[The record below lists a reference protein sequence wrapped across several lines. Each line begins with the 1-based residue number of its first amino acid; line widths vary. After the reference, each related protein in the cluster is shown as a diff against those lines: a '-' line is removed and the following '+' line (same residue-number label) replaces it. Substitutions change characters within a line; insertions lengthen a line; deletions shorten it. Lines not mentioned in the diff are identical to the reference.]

1 MAEPAKRRSGTKHK
15 AAPARASDARASDA
29 RAAGAP
35 CPIVG
40 IGASAG
46 GLEALEAFLSHVPI
60 DSGLAYVVIQH
71 MDPTHKGMLTD
82 LLQRV
87 TSIPVTQVTDGIQLR
102 PNCAYVIPPNTDL
115 SLESGTLRLSA
126 PTAERGLRLPIDHF
140 FASLAARTS
149 PPGIGVILSGMGS
162 DGTVGLGA
170 IKASGGA
177 TFVQDPAS
185 ARFDGMP
192 SSAIAAKVADKVAP
206 ADALPSLI
214 IAGVRAAPRGK
225 SSADASSAAA
235 LAAPATPSETPGDL
249 AAVFDLLL
257 ARTGRD
263 FSQYKP
269 NTVNRRLERRMSLR
283 QIDKLATYV
292 GYLRENPQE
301 IDLLFKELLIGVTSF
316 FRDPAE
322 WESLQ
327 EAIADSLT
335 SRAPSQTLRA
345 WVAGCSTGEEAY
357 SMAIVCREAL
367 EAKSPSKSPAVQI
380 FATDLDPDTINRAR
394 GGVYP
399 ASIAADISPERL
411 KRFFVE
417 SERGYTVSKSIRET
431 VIFAP
436 HDVTQDPPFTKLDVV
451 SCRNVLI
458 YLTPKT
464 QRRLFPVFHYALKP
478 GGLLFLG
485 TSENVGKPGAPFAP
499 LKGKSRLF
507 RRLDPAPGAARV
519 FLEARAQRP
528 AAAAASTVSGAAGVS
543 GASVGNAAPAASS
556 VGLQAEA
563 ERLLLRQFAP
573 AAVLVNDK
581 GDILFVSGR
590 TGKYLEPAAGKANWN
605 LFAMAREGLR
615 QELGAGFRKALRVQG
630 SVTRRQV
637 KVESARGD
645 HAVDV
650 TVQFITDEGALQG
663 LLAVVFRDA
672 AMPRA
677 KAAASRAGS
686 PVTAARVAELTQEL
700 AQAHRDVRASREHMQ
715 ASQEEL
721 STVNEELQS
730 SNEEL
735 QSTNEELTTSQEEMQ
750 SMNEELQT
758 LNQEL
763 QARVDNLSH
772 LTNDMKNLLDK
783 TEIATVFLDDKLCVR
798 LFTAGSSRIFPLIAS
813 DVGRPIMDFA
823 SALHYPALAD
833 DAREVLR
840 TLTVHEQPAATR
852 DGGWLLV
859 RIMPYRTL
867 DNTVDGVTITFS
879 DITASRAREDQLR
892 ATQVG
897 LHEHIEKQARQIEQ
911 SVRQD
916 EASAKASSR
925 EAPESGAS
933 RPPNTTE
940 GESL

>member
-1 MAEPAKRRSGTKHK
+1 MAEPVQRKRATKQK
-15 AAPARASDARASDA
+15 AALARTSA
-29 RAAGAP
+29 AP
-35 CPIVG
+35 CQIVG

-46 GLEALEAFLSHVPI
+46 GLEALEAFLSHVPV

-87 TSIPVTQVTDGIQLR
+87 TSIPVTQVTDGIPVR
-102 PNCAYVIPPNTDL
+102 PNCVYVIPPNTDL
-115 SLESGTLRLSA
+115 SVEGARLRLTA
-126 PTAERGLRLPIDHF
+126 PTERRGMRLPIDHF
-140 FASLAARTS
+140 FESLAARTS

-162 DGTVGLGA
+162 DGTMGLRA
-170 IKASGGA
+170 IKANGGA

-192 SSAIAAKVADKVAP
+192 RSAMAAKVADIVAP
-206 ADALPSLI
+206 ADTLPGRIVALAHTATGRP
-214 IAGVRAAPRGK
+214 P
-225 SSADASSAAA
+225 SAAA
-235 LAAPATPSETPGDL
+235 TPVEPAEARGDL
-249 AAVFDLLL
+249 GAVFDLLL

-283 QIDKLATYV
+283 QIDQLATYV
-292 GYLRENPQE
+292 RYLRENPQE

-322 WESLQ
+322 WVALK
-327 EAIADSLT
+327 EAIAESLK
-335 SRAPSQTLRA
+335 SRAPGQTLRA

-357 SMAIVCREAL
+357 SMAMLCREAL
-367 EAKSPSKSPAVQI
+367 ESLEALEAPSPSSSPAVQI
-380 FATDLDPDTINRAR
+380 FATDLDPDAINRAR
-394 GGVYP
+394 GGAYP
-399 ASIAADISPERL
+399 ASIAADMSPERL

-417 SERGYTVSKSIRET
+417 SERGFTVSKSIRET

-436 HDVTQDPPFTKLDVV
+436 HDVTLDPPFTKLDVV
-451 SCRNVLI
+451 SCRNLLI

-464 QRRLFPVFHYALKP
+464 QRKLFPVFHYALKP

-485 TSENVGKPGAPFAP
+485 TSENVGKPSAHFASLP
-499 LKGKSRLF
+499 GKSRIY
-507 RRLDPAPGAARV
+507 RRLDAAPGAARDYR
-519 FLEARAQRP
+519 EARAPRPVATP
-528 AAAAASTVSGAAGVS
+528 AAAAAA
-543 GASVGNAAPAASS
+543 AAPTASS
-556 VGLQAEA
+556 GSLQSEA
-563 ERLLLRQFAP
+563 ERLLLEQFAP
-573 AAVLVNDK
+573 AAVLTNSK

-605 LFAMAREGLR
+605 LFALARDGLR
-615 QELGAGFRKALRVQG
+615 QELGAGFRKALRLQQ

-637 KVESARGD
+637 MVESARGE

-650 TVQFITDEGALQG
+650 TVQFITDEGVLHG
-663 LLAVVFRDA
+663 MLAVVFRDA
-672 AMPRA
+672 TMPST
-677 KAAASRAGS
+677 KASASRAGA
-686 PVTAARVAELTQEL
+686 PVSVARVAKLTQEL
-700 AQAHRDVRASREHMQ
+700 SQAQRDVRAGREHMQ

-783 TEIATVFLDDKLCVR
+783 TEIATVFLDQKLCVR
-798 LFTAGSSRIFPLIAS
+798 LFTAGSSRIFPLMAG
-813 DVGRPIMDFA
+813 DVGRPITDFV
-823 SALHYPALAD
+823 SALQYPALAE

-840 TLTVHEQPAATR
+840 TLAVHEQPAATR
-852 DGGWLLV
+852 DGGWVLV
-859 RIMPYRTL
+859 RIMPYLTL
-867 DNTVDGVTITFS
+867 DNAVDGVTITFS
-879 DITASRAREDQLR
+879 DITAAREREDQLR

-897 LHEHIEKQARQIEQ
+897 LEEHIEKQARQIEQ
-911 SVRQD
+911 SVRQN
-916 EASAKASSR
+916 EASVSGR
-925 EAPESGAS
+925 EAPASGAS
-933 RPPNTTE
+933 LPPDPTE
-940 GESL
+940 GGTA

>member
-1 MAEPAKRRSGTKHK
+1 MAEPTQRRRATKQK
-15 AAPARASDARASDA
+15 AAPAPAND
-29 RAAGAP
+29 AP

-71 MDPTHKGMLTD
+71 MDPTHQGMLTD

-87 TSIPVTQVTDGIQLR
+87 TSIPVTQVTDGIMVR
-102 PNCAYVIPPNTDL
+102 PNCVYVIPPNTDL
-115 SLESGTLRLSA
+115 SLEGGRLRLTA
-126 PTAERGLRLPIDHF
+126 PTERRGLRLPIDHF
-140 FASLAARTS
+140 FESLAERTS

-177 TFVQDPAS
+177 TFVQDPMS

-192 SSAIAAKVADKVAP
+192 SSAIAAKVADIIAP
-206 ADALPSLI
+206 ANALPGRI
-214 IAGVRAAPRGK
+214 VAGVHAALRRTPSDAAAPPV
-225 SSADASSAAA
+225 
-235 LAAPATPSETPGDL
+235 PAETPGDL
-249 AAVFDLLL
+249 GAVFDLLL

-269 NTVNRRLERRMSLR
+269 HTVNRRLERRMSLR
-283 QIDKLATYV
+283 QIDQLATYV

-322 WESLQ
+322 WDSLK
-327 EAIADSLT
+327 EALAESLT
-335 SRAPSQTLRA
+335 SRAPSQSLRG

-357 SMAIVCREAL
+357 SMAIICREAL
-367 EAKSPSKSPAVQI
+367 EAQSPSKSPAVQI
-380 FATDLDPDTINRAR
+380 FATDLDPDAINRAR
-394 GGVYP
+394 AGVYP

-458 YLTPKT
+458 YLVPKT
-464 QRRLFPVFHYALKP
+464 QRKLFPVFHYALKP

-485 TSENVGKPGAPFAP
+485 TSENVGKPGARFAP
-499 LKGKSRLF
+499 LHGKARVF
-507 RRLDPAPGAARV
+507 RRLDPAPGAPRV
-519 FLEARAQRP
+519 YLETREPRP
-528 AAAAASTVSGAAGVS
+528 VASPVAKV
-543 GASVGNAAPAASS
+543 ASAASS
-556 VGLQAEA
+556 SSLQAEA
-563 ERLLLRQFAP
+563 ERLLREQFAP
-573 AAVLVNDK
+573 AAVLVNST

-590 TGKYLEPAAGKANWN
+590 TGKYLEPSAGKANWN
-605 LFAMAREGLR
+605 LFAMARDGLR
-615 QELGAGFRKALRVQG
+615 QELGAGFRKAVRLQQ

-637 KVESARGD
+637 KVESASGD

-650 TVQFITDEGALQG
+650 TVQFITNEGILHG
-663 LLAVVFRDA
+663 LLVVVFRDA
-672 AMPRA
+672 AAPRA
-677 KAAASRAGS
+677 RAAVPRAGA
-686 PVTAARVAELTQEL
+686 PVTAARVAALTQEL
-700 AQAHRDVRASREHMQ
+700 SQAHRDVRAGREHMQ

-735 QSTNEELTTSQEEMQ
+735 QSANEELTTSQEEMQ

-763 QARVDNLSH
+763 QLRVDNLSH

-783 TEIATVFLDDKLCVR
+783 TEIATVFLDQNLCVR
-798 LFTAGSSRIFPLIAS
+798 LFTAGSIRIFPLMAG

-823 SALHYPALAD
+823 SALQYPALSD

-852 DGGWLLV
+852 DGGWVLV

-867 DNTVDGVTITFS
+867 ENTVDGVTITFS
-879 DITASRAREDQLR
+879 DITASREREDQLR

-897 LHEHIEKQARQIEQ
+897 LEEHIEKQARRIEQ
-911 SVRQD
+911 SERQD
-916 EASAKASSR
+916 EGNASGR

-933 RPPNTTE
+933 RPPNTTD
-940 GESL
+940 GDFR